1 MARPYSQDLRER
13 IARRVEAGD
22 SCRVVAS
29 LFDVGVSTVV
39 KVSQRKR
46 ATGSAAAKPMGGPRR
61 RMVLTTEREWLLRR
75 IAEKPDLTLR
85 AILAELDERGVHV
98 SFWALW
104 SFFKREDISFK
115 KKPARIRTG

>member
-22 SCRVVAS
+22 SCRTVAS
-29 LFDVGVSTVV
+29 LFGVGVSTVV

-46 ATGSAAAKPMGGPRR
+46 ATGSAAAKAMGGARR
-61 RMVLTTEREWLLRR
+61 KLVLAKDRNWILER
-75 IAEKPDLTLR
+75 IKKKPDLTPR
-85 AILAELDERGVHV
+85 ALLAELHERGTHV
-98 SFWALW
+98 SFGALW
-104 SFFKREDISFK
+104 RFFKREGISFK